1 MELNMTNCKRI
12 GELPDIMTFQKY
24 LKSLDNTI
32 QVFQDER
39 KRIDETIQAIE
50 NLKKRFGEFL

>member
-1 MELNMTNCKRI
+1 MTNCKSDW
-12 GELPDIMTFQKY
+12 ELPDIMTFQKY